1 MTANFRFPLVI
12 QRRNDVLLRF
22 LGDRLAVDVQG
33 ITVDVDMPKPIV
45 TEILVI
51 EPRPVSVPDSRYWL
65 KVLAQFGL
73 DVLLPVIGNL
83 PVLILRV
90 TVIRQEVKEVLE

>member
-1 MTANFRFPLVI
+1 MTANFRFPLI
-12 QRRNDVLLRF
+12 TQRQNDVLLRV

-33 ITVDVDMPKPIV
+33 ITVDVDMSKPIV

-51 EPRPVSVPDSRYWL
+51 ESRPVSVPDSRYWL

>member
-12 QRRNDVLLRF
+12 QRRNDVLLRV

-65 KVLAQFGL
+65 KVLAQFVY

>member
-1 MTANFRFPLVI
+1 MTANFRFPLVT
-12 QRRNDVLLRF
+12 QRRNDVLLRV

-65 KVLAQFGL
+65 KAIAQFGY

-83 PVLILRV
+83 LVLILRV